1 MSKNEKEIILNNI
14 FNRKSVRTYTDDEI
28 NKEDLLLIL
37 KAGMSAPSTCNFQP
51 WQFIVIQNNE
61 TVKDMSNIHKYAKMF
76 KNAKAGIIVVGD
88 MEKTLKNSKDYWIE
102 DCSAATENM
111 LLCIEALGLGAVWT
125 GIYPVEERVNKL
137 KEYFNLPE
145 NIVPFALIALG
156 YPKGPQ
162 KVKNKWD
169 ETKIHW
175 EKW

>member
-1 MSKNEKEIILNNI
+1 
-14 FNRKSVRTYTDDEI
+14 
-28 NKEDLLLIL
+28 
-37 KAGMSAPSTCNFQP
+37 
-51 WQFIVIQNNE
+51 
-61 TVKDMSNIHKYAKMF
+61 MF